1 MKLNNINQW
10 SINENVPQS
19 IYLNQVNQN
28 NSLNM
33 YSQDNI
39 VQNNQ
44 NKKNDE
50 INNNNILPSQ
60 QKIQN
65 NNLSKEDDK

>member
-19 IYLNQVNQN
+19 NYPNQEKQN

-33 YSQDNI
+33 CTSLN
-39 VQNNQ
+39 
-44 NKKNDE
+44 
-50 INNNNILPSQ
+50 
-60 QKIQN
+60 
-65 NNLSKEDDK
+65 